1 MFTMVFNIVSNHLCG
16 HFITNCSNK
25 ITILPEFSSPKLFLH
40 LRMLMKYHAGTDALQ
55 NPYHLGNRVPSW
67 KAQKDMHMVFC
78 DLKGIYLKIVI
89 LGNLLK
95 DLFHSLSNIIPQ
107 NPFSVFRGPYQMIFR
122 IVDRMRSS
130 FQFHAVNIA
139 YLNLPLAGELF
150 IPVYKTGYSSSN
162 FHKCL
167 VLSVGNIGTHYR
179 CVKKMIFYS
188 QSFYCLLQ

>member
-1 MFTMVFNIVSNHLCG
+1 
-16 HFITNCSNK
+16 
-25 ITILPEFSSPKLFLH
+25 
-40 LRMLMKYHAGTDALQ
+40 MKYHAGTDALQ
-55 NPYHLGNRVPSW
+55 NPYHLGNRVPWW
-67 KAQKDMHMVFC
+67 KTQKDMHMVFC

-139 YLNLPLAGELF
+139 YLNLHLAGELF

-162 FHKCL
+162 FHKYFL
-167 VLSVGNIGTHYR
+167 FAFIENSVLFPFINNYFIIQNIG
-179 CVKKMIFYS
+179 I
-188 QSFYCLLQ
+188 Q